1 MKMVFLSGGTGTPK
15 LLMGFREVFPEE
27 KITVIVNTAED
38 VWISGNKVCPD
49 IDSVIY
55 ALSGKIDEKKW
66 WGIENDTFTT
76 HKMLKSIGF
85 DEKLMIGDMDRA
97 IHIFRSELLRKGYT
111 LTETTEKLRKAFK
124 IKAKILPMTED
135 DVSTWILT
143 PEGEMHFQEFWVEK
157 KGEPEVLDVVIKNI
171 EKAEPTE
178 MVKKSI
184 KNADVVVIGPSNP
197 VTSIGPIIWLKG
209 VKEMLRSK
217 FVISVSPF
225 IGDKPFSGPAGKFMI
240 AKGLKPDLSGLR
252 EFYRDIAGVFIV
264 HEGESF
270 NAPDVVKANIVMKT
284 REDMKT
290 LAEKIIEIAR
300 KSG

>member
-1 MKMVFLSGGTGTPK
+1 VRIVFLSGGTGTPK
-15 LLMGFREVFPEE
+15 LLMGFREIFPEE

-66 WGIENDTFTT
+66 WGIKNDTFTT
-76 HKMLKSIGF
+76 HKMLEAIGF

-97 IHIFRSELLRKGYT
+97 THIFRSELLRRGYS
-111 LTETTEKLRKAFK
+111 LTDATEILGKAFK

-135 DVSTWILT
+135 DVSTWIIT

-178 MVKKSI
+178 MVKKAI
-184 KNADVVVIGPSNP
+184 KSADVVVIGPSNP
-197 VTSIGPIIWLKG
+197 VTSIGPIIWLRG
-209 VKEMLRSK
+209 VKEMLRGR

-252 EFYRDIAGVFIV
+252 EFYRGIARVFIV
-264 HEGESF
+264 HESESF
-270 NAPDVVKANIVMKT
+270 NASDIVKTNIVMKT
-284 REDMKT
+284 HEDMKN
-290 LAEKIIEIAR
+290 LAKKIIEIVQEA
-300 KSG
+300 G